1 MAGEITVYKENNVS
15 TGNEMYFDIGQF
27 EQAQRVA
34 KMLASSTMVPEHFR
48 NNVGNCMIG
57 LNFAS
62 RVGLDPF
69 MILQKM
75 YVIKGRPGIE
85 SQLMIALI
93 NKSGRFTPL
102 KFRLK
107 GTPKKD
113 LECTC
118 YATEKST
125 GEECA
130 QTVTWDMVTAE
141 GWDKKAGSKWQT
153 MPQLMIQYRSA
164 AFFGRL
170 YCPEAL
176 LGMMTQEEL
185 YDIDESTRHN
195 VTGIADRL
203 KTLKPVQAIPEST
216 TIDDQLNSVEPKT
229 EHNPLHDTQE
239 WTKYKEACEIAQD
252 IADTLPEPTTVE
264 QCIQAANQINRTM
277 DARNV

>member
-1 MAGEITVYKENNVS
+1 MSDELVVYKEKN
-15 TGNEMYFDIGQF
+15 TPEGPEMYFDVERF

-48 NNVGNCMIG
+48 NNIGNCMIG

-102 KFRLK
+102 KFK
-107 GTPKKD
+107 VDGTPGKD
-113 LECTC
+113 LSCTC
-118 YATEKST
+118 YATERRT
-125 GEECA
+125 GEECS
-130 QTVTWDMVTAE
+130 QKVTWDIVTAE
-141 GWDKKAGSKWQT
+141 GWDKKPGSKWQT
-153 MPQLMIQYRSA
+153 MPELMIQYRAA

-176 LGMMTQEEL
+176 LGMMTNDEL
-185 YDIDESTRHN
+185 YDIAEPNQEPR
-195 VTGIADRL
+195 GLAERL
-203 KTLKPVQAIPEST
+203 KTLPEKT
-216 TIDDQLNSVEPKT
+216 KAEP
-229 EHNPLHDTQE
+229 EQEQESHNPLHDTPE
-239 WTKYKEACEIAQD
+239 WEKYLASCEIAPD
-252 IADTLPEPTTVE
+252 IAETLPVPTTVE
-264 QCIQAANQINRTM
+264 QCLKAADQINRTM
-277 DARNV
+277 DVRNA